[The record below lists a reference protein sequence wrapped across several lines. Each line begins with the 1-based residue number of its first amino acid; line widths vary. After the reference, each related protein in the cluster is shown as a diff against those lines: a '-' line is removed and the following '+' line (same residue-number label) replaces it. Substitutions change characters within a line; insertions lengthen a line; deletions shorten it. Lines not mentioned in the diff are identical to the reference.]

1 MSGTEKQSQVPATTK
16 NRLPDE
22 GASVRSSLNRYM
34 ACYWRGVAPFYYFW
48 LLVFT
53 VHLLMTTEPGF
64 FPLTTLV
71 PSLVSVFRVV
81 PLLCGLFWFVILE
94 KKRLSPWMKSMPVK
108 QLFAFFSALASLEGG
123 AWIERSV
130 HGL

>member
-16 NRLPDE
+16 KILPDE

-53 VHLLMTTEPGF
+53 VHLLMITEPGF

-71 PSLVSVFRVV
+71 PSLVSVFHVV

-94 KKRLSPWMKSMPVK
+94 KKSCHP
-108 QLFAFFSALASLEGG
+108 G
-123 AWIERSV
+123 
-130 HGL
+130 